1 MDTKQEIL
9 TFLKDKKEFLKDNF
23 HVTKVAL
30 FGSFAKDKQTSSSDI
45 DLLIELESN
54 ITNIHDIKTSLK
66 NYLTK
71 SLKRDVDLA
80 REKYLKPYA
89 KKHILKEALYV

>member
-9 TFLKDKKEFLKDNF
+9 TFLKEKKEFLKNNY

-30 FGSFAKDKQTSSSDI
+30 FGSFAKGKQTKNSDI
-45 DLLIELESN
+45 DLLIELENN
-54 ITNIHDIKTSLK
+54 ITNVHDIKTSLK
-66 NYLTK
+66 DYLTK
-71 SLKRDVDLA
+71 NLKRDVDLA

>member
-9 TFLKDKKEFLKDNF
+9 TFLKEKKEFLKDNY

-30 FGSFAKDKQTSSSDI
+30 FGSFAKDEQTKNSDV
-45 DLLIELESN
+45 DLLIELKSGV
-54 ITNIHDIKTSLK
+54 TNVHDIKTSLK
-66 NYLTK
+66 DYLTS

-89 KKHILKEALYV
+89 KEHILKEALYV